1 MRRVPIRLRLTLAFA
16 VVMAAV
22 LTGFGFLTV
31 SHNRDSLDEA
41 ISESLEYRLDDLAAT
56 AQRPEPT
63 LGAGGPDTAGQV
75 YAATDGALLETT
87 SDISETRLLTRQQV
101 DQVRRLAVGST
112 RTIQR
117 DQVPGMLGPVR
128 LRAMTVPDQD
138 RVVVVAASL
147 ADRDAAVAD
156 LQREFLVG
164 LPLTL
169 LISTAAAWVLATA
182 ALRPVERL
190 RRQAADIGADDP
202 QPRLKV
208 PPAGDEL
215 TRLAA
220 TLNDLLDRLRTA
232 RDRERQF
239 VVDASHELRTP
250 LSLLTTELELALIR
264 PRSRQEMRA
273 ALRSAL
279 EETARL
285 TDLARDLLLLARAQD
300 ATHSRED
307 GGTPLQPVLA
317 ATVDRFA
324 RTHPDKRF
332 ELDCDDAPSAAIA
345 PGDLA
350 RIVTNLLDNACDH
363 GAPPISV
370 KVGTRPDQPPP
381 GRDTPTTNGQITIT
395 VRDHGAGLDEEF
407 LPRAWQRFSRA
418 DQARTSHHSG
428 LGLAIV
434 KNLVTSYG
442 GHVELANHPDGGAQA
457 TVTLRRD
464 LANTTPPEEDRP
476 TGPSE

>member
-22 LTGFGFLTV
+22 LTGFGLLTV
-31 SHNRDSLDEA
+31 SENRASLDEA
-41 ISESLEYRLDDLAAT
+41 ISESLEFRLDDLAVA
-56 AQRPEPT
+56 ARQRDPN
-63 LGAGGPDTAGQV
+63 LGAGGPDTAEQIYGL
-75 YAATDGALLETT
+75 TDGALLETT
-87 SDISETRLLTRQQV
+87 SDISGTRLLTLQQV
-101 DQVRRLAVGST
+101 QQVRQMPAGSI
-112 RTIQR
+112 RTIYR
-117 DQVPGMLGPVR
+117 DQIPGMLGPVR

-156 LQREFLVG
+156 LQRELLVG

-239 VVDASHELRTP
+239 VIDASHELRTP

-264 PRSRQEMRA
+264 PRSPQEMRA

-285 TDLARDLLLLARAQD
+285 TDLARDLLLLARTQD
-300 ATHSRED
+300 ATPGRED
-307 GGTPLQPVLA
+307 GDPPLQPVLA
-317 ATVDRFA
+317 AAVDRFA

-332 ELDCDDAPSAAIA
+332 ELDCDETARAAID

-363 GAPPISV
+363 GASPISV
-370 KVGTRPDQPPP
+370 TVRTRRGPQPP
-381 GRDTPTTNGQITIT
+381 GRDTPITDGQISIT

-457 TVTLRRD
+457 TVTLPRGPV
-464 LANTTPPEEDRP
+464 LSNPPEGERP
-476 TGPSE
+476 TGPTD